1 MKLSL
6 ILIMLLILINLVS
19 AEIIFSDNP
28 DNPLIMGP
36 ASQETAIPNNEPGG
50 GFFDYSFNISKAK
63 KSATNQFFYIELN
76 LKKDLL
82 KTKEDLVALIK
93 FENFE
98 NSSYLTVLTYQILD
112 YNKNVIHKEKDV
124 VLLEKDT
131 IVTKTFSNL
140 NLKKGNYYLLVTVF
154 YDGNTHELVETFAVE
169 PLSPKEF
176 VIYILNNKLTEAGII
191 SLLII
196 GFFLYSFLLR
206 KLKLKRR
213 RSRN

>member
-1 MKLSL
+1 MKSSFARFFL
-6 ILIMLLILINLVS
+6 ILLFFPLISSEVT
-19 AEIIFSDNP
+19 FSDNP
-28 DNPLIMGP
+28 DNVFIMGR
-36 ASQETAIPNNEPGG
+36 ASEETVISNNEPGG

-63 KSATNQFFYIELN
+63 KSAINQFFSLELN

-82 KTKEDLVALIK
+82 KAKEDLVILIK

-98 NSSYLTVLTYQILD
+98 NSSYLAGLTYQILD
-112 YNKNVIHKEKDV
+112 YNKNVVHEEKDV

-131 IVTKTFSNL
+131 IITKTFSNL

-154 YDGNTHELVETFAVE
+154 YNGTIHELVETFAVE

-176 VIYILNNKLTEAGII
+176 VIYILNNNLIEVGVI

-206 KLKLKRR
+206 KLRLKKKV
-213 RSRN
+213 